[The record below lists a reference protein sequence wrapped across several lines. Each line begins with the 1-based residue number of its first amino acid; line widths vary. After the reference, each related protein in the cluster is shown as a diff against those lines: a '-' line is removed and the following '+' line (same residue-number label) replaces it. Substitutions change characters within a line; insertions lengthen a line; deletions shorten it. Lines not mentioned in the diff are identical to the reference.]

1 MIWNDIFLDT
11 SKNLPKIN
19 AARFLKTWERCYLS
33 TGELYLTISRF
44 FESLHFEV
52 EIFVWNLLES
62 NKNVMLNIL
71 IQESD
76 IPP

>member
-1 MIWNDIFLDT
+1 MEWHIFILDT

-19 AARFLKTWERCYLS
+19 PAKFLKTWERCYLS

-76 IPP
+76 LPP